1 MIVLHAGIYED
12 RLFLWGET
20 SDVCLEKLK
29 RDKDTKNAANVC
41 PQYAFDLGPE
51 HLINIMRTIP
61 GKFKPKKKMPPTIAG
76 LVADSRTYSYS

>member
-1 MIVLHAGIYED
+1 MIVIHAGIYED

-29 RDKDTKNAANVC
+29 RDKDPKNAANVC

-61 GKFKPKKKMPPTIAG
+61 GKFKP
-76 LVADSRTYSYS
+76 VSSDQ